1 MELKIGLKYVVTST
15 THDFVLN
22 EVKTVKEGKNAG
34 NETLSV
40 VGYFT
45 KLSQLVT
52 YLIAHDIKGS
62 DVDSISAMEAK
73 INDLSRQ
80 IETAFLN
87 KAA

>member
-22 EVKTVKEGKNAG
+22 EVKIVKEGKNAG
-34 NETLSV
+34 NETLAV

-62 DVDSISAMEAK
+62 DVDSIRAMDSRINELAKKIEEAFSTT
-73 INDLSRQ
+73 N
-80 IETAFLN
+80 A
-87 KAA
+87 

>member
-62 DVDSISAMEAK
+62 DVDSLCAMDSRINELAKSMQEAFSAT
-73 INDLSRQ
+73 N
-80 IETAFLN
+80 T
-87 KAA
+87 